1 MTAEEWKSYG
11 KFVTIDNN
19 NIFVIDTDESSSK
32 RETIVILHGY
42 PVTSFDFYDI
52 LLLLKEHYRVV
63 IHDHFGFGFSDL
75 PNTYCY
81 SLIDQANVCIE
92 LWHKLRLKNFTILA
106 SQFGGMIAKE
116 ILYKKNA
123 NLVSFNIKS
132 IVFSNSS
139 DNKQLYDNLD
149 TINSLV
155 KNKKLSKYREVL
167 INYKNKDFFNSKEDN
182 ETNEKYKSDTK
193 IETIWKKFNELESQ
207 KEILVL
213 SSYNEEIYLYW
224 HRWIKALKDSTIPIK
239 IFWRKD
245 DIANIKEILL
255 NIATFQKDNIQ
266 IIENDKC
273 FVIEREPKSWLLMIL
288 KEIDRSLYYTLKETY
303 FKS

>member
-1 MTAEEWKSYG
+1 MTAEEWKSLG

-19 NIFVIDTDESSSK
+19 KIFVIDTDEPSSR
-32 RETIVILHGY
+32 RETIVILHGF
-42 PVTSFDFYDI
+42 PVLSFDFREI

-75 PNTYCY
+75 PKTYCY

-92 LWHKLRLKNFTILA
+92 LWHKLHLKSFTIIA
-106 SQFGGMIAKE
+106 SQFGSMIAKE

-123 NLVSFNIKS
+123 NLLPFNIKS
-132 IVFSNSS
+132 IVFSNNS

-149 TINSLV
+149 TIHNFIQ
-155 KNKKLSKYREVL
+155 NKKLSKYREVL
-167 INYKNKDFFNSKEDN
+167 NNYKNKDFFNSDEDN
-182 ETNEKYKSDTK
+182 ETNKKYKDITK
-193 IETIWKKFNELESQ
+193 IETIWKKFNELDNQ
-207 KEILVL
+207 KKILVL

-224 HRWIKALKDSTIPIK
+224 HRWIKALKDAIIPIK

-255 NIATFQKDNIQ
+255 NIATFQKDTIQ

-273 FVIEREPKSWLLMIL
+273 FVIETEPKSWLLMIL
-288 KEIDRSLYYTLKETY
+288 KEINRPLYATLKETY